1 MHLIEN
7 LFKYYISRTF
17 QNKMNSLVHHIVL
30 DAFIMKLLDLPHKD
44 LMVFMADVVI
54 GTGLD

>member
-1 MHLIEN
+1 MHLVEN
-7 LFKYYISRTF
+7 LIKYYISRTF

-30 DAFIMKLLDLPHKD
+30 EAFIIKLLGLSHKD

>member
-1 MHLIEN
+1 
-7 LFKYYISRTF
+7 
-17 QNKMNSLVHHIVL
+17 MNSLVYHIVL

>member
-1 MHLIEN
+1 MHLVEN
-7 LFKYYISRTF
+7 LIKYYISRTF

-30 DAFIMKLLDLPHKD
+30 EAFIIQLLGLSHKD

-54 GTGLD
+54 GKGLD